1 MVLRRPD
8 VHAFLRCAPTGGR
21 ERRGDRTG
29 ANTRTACHRSTPRV
43 RVSAGLRGTVDAFD
57 AARDSYHVRLSV
69 KATSSSREAASASV
83 TEQ

>member
-29 ANTRTACHRSTPRV
+29 ANTRSLPLFTPRV

-69 KATSSSREAASASV
+69 KATSSSREAASASI